1 MSLGHQGL
9 LLAVFIFL
17 GILLFLDVGRRVGV
31 RRRLLDSEDAGP
43 GAGALEAAV
52 YGLLALLIA
61 FTFSG
66 AASRFDARRQL
77 VVEEANAIGT
87 AYLRIDLLPPSAQ
100 PSLRESFRRYLDARV
115 ELYRKLPDVTAARAD
130 LPKVAA
136 LQAEIWAQAAA
147 ACPKAESGSSA
158 CVLLLPALNQM
169 IDLTTTR
176 AAAAEIHPPAIIFV
190 MLVALALATALL
202 AGYNLSDGRTRKW
215 LPMLGFAAAIAV
227 TIYVILDVEY
237 PRLGFIRVDAID
249 RVLVELRATMKQDRR
264 PPLAE
269 P

>member
-9 LLAVFIFL
+9 LLAVFICL
-17 GILLFLDVGRRVGV
+17 GILLFLEVGRRIGV
-31 RRRLLDSEDAGP
+31 RRRTLDSGEAGP

-87 AYLRIDLLPPSAQ
+87 AYLRIDLLPPAAQ
-100 PSLRESFRRYLDARV
+100 PPLRESFRRYLDSRI
-115 ELYRKLPDVTAARAD
+115 ELYRKLPDVTAARAE

-136 LQAEIWAQAAA
+136 LQAEIWGQAVT
-147 ACPKAESGSSA
+147 ACPKAESGASA
-158 CVLLLPALNQM
+158 CVLLIPALNQM
-169 IDLTTTR
+169 IDITTTR
-176 AAAAEIHPPAIIFV
+176 GAAGEIHPPGIIFV
-190 MLVALALATALL
+190 MLIALALATALL
-202 AGYNLSDGRTRKW
+202 SGYNLAAGRSRKW

-227 TIYVILDVEY
+227 TIYVILDIEY

-249 RVLVELRATMKQDRR
+249 HLLADLRATMK
-264 PPLAE
+264 
-269 P
+269 